1 MNTINIAGVDWDS
14 YYKNGKSSLKK
25 RLEEESGM
33 WDNWTRSDK
42 RYMLIC
48 HLIIVANDIDNNP
61 SGRVTSHLDF
71 CVNSDDIESLR
82 LLWNSKFIQER
93 YDTTMQHFIADMQE
107 KKVIEFCSVG
117 M

>member
-48 HLIIVANDIDNNP
+48 HLIIVAN
-61 SGRVTSHLDF
+61 V
-71 CVNSDDIESLR
+71 
-82 LLWNSKFIQER
+82 
-93 YDTTMQHFIADMQE
+93 
-107 KKVIEFCSVG
+107 
-117 M
+117 

>member
-42 RYMLIC
+42 RY
-48 HLIIVANDIDNNP
+48 
-61 SGRVTSHLDF
+61 
-71 CVNSDDIESLR
+71 
-82 LLWNSKFIQER
+82 
-93 YDTTMQHFIADMQE
+93 
-107 KKVIEFCSVG
+107 
-117 M
+117 